1 MNVTLKPMEIVFY
14 VPTVRTN
21 IKGRDAK
28 IGNAAATAAG
38 HLIQMQV
45 LQIEGAC
52 RITVSH
58 QQPRPH

>member
-1 MNVTLKPMEIVFY
+1 MEIVFY